1 MCNKARYSD
10 RKYKVG
16 ILTLHRD
23 PNTDRDGLTDGWE
36 AITDLSINPYGPTNL
51 TNRDSDN
58 DGAIDGG
65 ESNVYPSTPIDID
78 GDGVVDSGKQMD
90 LNDDGER

>member
-1 MCNKARYSD
+1 MN
-10 RKYKVG
+10 
-16 ILTLHRD
+16 
-23 PNTDRDGLTDGWE
+23 DRDGLTDGWE
-36 AITDLSINPYGPTNL
+36 AITDLSINPYGPTNP

-78 GDGVVDSGKQMD
+78 GDGEVGSKEQTD
-90 LNDDGER
+90 LEGSREEWVREGYWGTLPGDNLYEIN